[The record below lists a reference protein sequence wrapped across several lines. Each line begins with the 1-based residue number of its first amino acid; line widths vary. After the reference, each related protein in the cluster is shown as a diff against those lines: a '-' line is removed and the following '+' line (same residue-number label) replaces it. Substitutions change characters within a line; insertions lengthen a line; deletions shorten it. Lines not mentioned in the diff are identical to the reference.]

1 MLPPSPPPGSAL
13 LFPAARGRRRVI
25 PFSDGATLGVGERRR
40 PLTADP
46 THAEKV
52 ARDDAHLR
60 SLGIKPELRRTLGF
74 LSNFAVAFSYISV
87 STGTFTNQ
95 AVAFGVGGPAIF
107 WAWPLVIL
115 GQTFVALNFAE
126 LSSHFP
132 VAGSIY
138 QWSKRLSNKTLGWF
152 TGWIYFWAGVVTV
165 TAVAATVPLVLST
178 IQGWDLASPSPIGFL
193 NMWQFVGLAA
203 LLTTTL
209 INIEGV
215 RLLALLNNIGVAAE
229 ILGMVVFALVLLIFA
244 NHQSPAILFDTSYT
258 KDLAGG
264 NYFAVFLVGMFMALF
279 VVYGF
284 DTAGT
289 FGEETVDASRQA
301 PRGVLSA
308 IWLSGIVG
316 AVFLLAVTLSFR
328 DIHKVIETGQA
339 AGFPIADTI
348 KENLTFNLG
357 FGTLGD
363 LYLFMILVAV
373 YVCTLAIQGA
383 TTRLMF
389 SMGRDRRLPFGAAWG
404 SVNPTFRT
412 PANAA
417 IAVGVLGALPLILM
431 GATASI
437 YLAIAATGMIYLSY
451 ILCNLGVLIART
463 KGWPHRGAWFSLGS
477 WGTIIN
483 ILALVWGT
491 AMVINIGIWTSPI
504 FGDFGNELRNL
515 WSNPFINTFLAFGT
529 NADGKP
535 NILTGLPAWPVFE
548 TLVGL
553 VVIVGLIYYL
563 VAQRGREDR
572 VEPDVATGEAV
583 IA

>member
-1 MLPPSPPPGSAL
+1 VSGSVHDQA
-13 LFPAARGRRRVI
+13 
-25 PFSDGATLGVGERRR
+25 
-40 PLTADP
+40 
-46 THAEKV
+46 

-126 LSSHFP
+126 LASHFP

-178 IQGWDLASPSPIGFL
+178 IMGFDLGSASPLPFL
-193 NMWQFVGLAA
+193 DMWQFVGLVT
-203 LLTTTL
+203 LVTTTA
-209 INIEGV
+209 INSIGV
-215 RLLALLNNIGVAAE
+215 RLLATINNLGVGAE
-229 ILGMVVFALVLLIFA
+229 ILGMLVFALLLLFFA
-244 NHQSPAILFDTSYT
+244 NHQSPSILLDTSYT
-258 KDLAGG
+258 SGLANG
-264 NYFAVFLVGMFMALF
+264 NYLPVFLVGAFMALF

-289 FGEETVDASRQA
+289 FGEETLDASRQA

-308 IWLSGIVG
+308 IWLSGLVG
-316 AVFLLAVTLSFR
+316 AIFLLAVTLSFQ
-328 DIHKVIETGQA
+328 DVGKAVETGQA
-339 AGFPIADTI
+339 FGFPIADTI
-348 KENLTFNLG
+348 KANLTFGLLG
-357 FGTLGD
+357 SFTMGD
-363 LYLFMILVAV
+363 LYLVMILIAV

-389 SMGRDRRLPFGAAWG
+389 SMGRDRRLPFGGLWG
-404 SVNPTFRT
+404 HVNPSLKT

-417 IAVGVLGALPLILM
+417 VAVGVLGAIPLLIT
-431 GATASI
+431 GATGSI
-437 YLAIAATGMIYLSY
+437 YLAIAATGMIYISY
-451 ILCNLGVLIART
+451 FLCNLGVMMARQR
-463 KGWPHRGAWFSLGS
+463 GWPHKGAWFSLGS

-483 ILALVWGT
+483 IAALIWGGL
-491 AMVINIGIWTSPI
+491 MIVNIGLWTAPNL
-504 FGDFGNELRNL
+504 FGDFGNDLRNT
-515 WSNPFINTFLAFGT
+515 WSNPFINTFLAIGKT
-529 NADGKP
+529 ADGKP
-535 NILTGLPAWPVFE
+535 NILTDLPAIPVFE
-548 TLVGL
+548 ALVG
-553 VVIVGLIYYL
+553 VVLIAGAIYYL
-563 VAQRGREDR
+563 VAQAGREDA
-572 VEPDVATGEAV
+572 VAADLATGEAV
-583 IA
+583 IG

>member
-1 MLPPSPPPGSAL
+1 
-13 LFPAARGRRRVI
+13 
-25 PFSDGATLGVGERRR
+25 
-40 PLTADP
+40 LTADP
-46 THAEKV
+46 THADQV

-95 AVAFGVGGPAIF
+95 AVAFGVGGPPIF

-138 QWSKRLSNKTLGWF
+138 QWSKRLSHKTLGWF

-165 TAVAATVPLVLST
+165 SAVAATVPLVLST
-178 IQGWDLASPSPIGFL
+178 IQGWDLNSPSPLGFID
-193 NMWQFVGLAA
+193 MWQFVGLTA

-209 INIEGV
+209 INIIGV
-215 RLLALLNNIGVAAE
+215 RLLAIVNNIGVGAE
-229 ILGMVVFALVLLIFA
+229 ILGMVVFALILLFFA
-244 NHQSPAILFDTSYT
+244 NHQSPAILFDTSHT
-258 KDLAGG
+258 AGLADG

-289 FGEETVDASRQA
+289 FGEETVDASRHA

-308 IWLSGIVG
+308 IWISGLVG
-316 AVFLLAVTLSFR
+316 AIFLLAVTLSFK
-328 DIHKVIETGQA
+328 DVDASVKLGQA
-339 AGFPIADTI
+339 FGFPIADTI
-348 KENLTFNLG
+348 KSNLTFSLG
-357 FGTLGD
+357 FLTVGD
-363 LYLFMILVAV
+363 LYLYVILIAV

-383 TTRLMF
+383 TVRLLF
-389 SMGRDRRLPFGAAWG
+389 SMGRDRRMPFGGAWA
-404 SVNPTFRT
+404 SVSKGFGT

-417 IAVGVLGALPLILM
+417 IAVGVLGALPLVVM
-431 GATASI
+431 SGNGSI
-437 YLAIAATGMIYLSY
+437 YLAIAATGMIYISY
-451 ILCNLGVLIART
+451 FMCNLGVLIART
-463 KGWPHRGAWFSLGS
+463 RGWPHRGAWFSLGS
-477 WGTIIN
+477 WGTILN
-483 ILALVWGT
+483 ILALIWGGL
-491 AMVINIGIWTSPI
+491 MVINIGIWTSPI
-504 FGDFGNELRNL
+504 FGAFGNDLRNT
-515 WSNPFINTFLAFGT
+515 WSNPFINTFVAIGKG
-529 NADGKP
+529 ADGKP

-548 TLVGL
+548 TLVIAVFLVGL
-553 VVIVGLIYYL
+553 VYYL
-563 VAQRGREDR
+563 LAQRGREDH
-572 VEPDVATGEAV
+572 VEADVATGEAV